1 MQSES
6 KKAYNKPEIA
16 EIGRLNEV
24 VNNQRDSFTPDGAP
38 PVQGDMVLITLTRS
52 V

>member
-1 MQSES
+1 MQNDRRRLTTS
-6 KKAYNKPEIA
+6 PEIA

-24 VNNQRDSFTPDGAP
+24 VNNQRDFVHPDGAP